1 MCKCATHSVCV
12 CGCFLDV
19 SVTGA
24 MRVLVHKSEE
34 APLYSSCGG
43 EIRTPGSERVPASD
57 KG

>member
-1 MCKCATHSVCV
+1 MQMCDTFCVCV

-34 APLYSSCGG
+34 TPLYSSCGG